1 MASRATITA
10 NDAETE
16 SKTWFSAA
24 ELAELG
30 LPGLPGDKRSIARRA
45 QEERWSSK
53 TDDSGDLLVRPRS
66 GRGGGVEFN
75 YRLLPGKAQIELARR
90 GIIQAAEASPEEP
103 KTGGSWDWFAR
114 QSAKTRSEA
123 ERRLVIVESIE
134 LLVAA
139 GSTKSA
145 AVAEIG
151 AAKSVG
157 RSTLWKWLRAVDG
170 IPASERLP
178 VLAPRRVGGGKSAE
192 LDDEI
197 WTIFKSDYLRPEE
210 PTFTSCYD
218 RTAAIAAE
226 RGVSMPSERTLR
238 RRLER
243 EIDPGIL
250 ILRRKGEEALRRSL
264 PAQRRSVSEYRVL
277 EIVNVDGHKFDV
289 FVTPPG
295 GGKAIRPVMVAIQ
308 DVRSSKIV
316 GWRIGETESAALA
329 RLAFADC
336 FRNFGIPREALLDN
350 GRGFASKWLTG
361 GARTRFRFKIMPEEP
376 DGLLKLLNIGIH
388 WAKPYRGQ
396 SKPIER
402 AFRDMCDRISRAPAC
417 AGAYT
422 GNSVANKPANYGSRA
437 MGWDEFRDH
446 VAQGIADHNAR
457 LGRRGRDYAGRS
469 FNEVFDEGYAV
480 SPCAPASEAQL
491 RLALLAAERKM
502 VNRKTGIIEL
512 FGNRYWSIECD
523 RLKGRKLTV
532 RFDPDD
538 LHSEIHLYD
547 EEQAY
552 LATVP
557 MIADVGF
564 LDVEGAKAA
573 AKREADARRRVKE
586 GLEAERLLSA
596 EELAAMQPR
605 LTPAPA
611 PPTNVVR
618 MLRRGGA
625 LPAIKASPEPEEK
638 DDRAGAAERMR
649 RGMLKLVEDH
659 GLEN

>member
-1 MASRATITA
+1 
-10 NDAETE
+10 
-16 SKTWFSAA
+16 
-24 ELAELG
+24 
-30 LPGLPGDKRSIARRA
+30 
-45 QEERWSSK
+45 
-53 TDDSGDLLVRPRS
+53 
-66 GRGGGVEFN
+66 
-75 YRLLPGKAQIELARR
+75 
-90 GIIQAAEASPEEP
+90 
-103 KTGGSWDWFAR
+103 
-114 QSAKTRSEA
+114 
-123 ERRLVIVESIE
+123 
-134 LLVAA
+134 
-139 GSTKSA
+139 
-145 AVAEIG
+145 
-151 AAKSVG
+151 
-157 RSTLWKWLRAVDG
+157 
-170 IPASERLP
+170 
-178 VLAPRRVGGGKSAE
+178 
-192 LDDEI
+192 
-197 WTIFKSDYLRPEE
+197 
-210 PTFTSCYD
+210 
-218 RTAAIAAE
+218 
-226 RGVSMPSERTLR
+226 MPSERTLR

-264 PAQRRSVSEYRVL
+264 PAQRRLVSEYRVM

-289 FVTPPG
+289 FVTPPD
-295 GGKAIRPVMVAIQ
+295 GGKPVRPIMVAIQ
-308 DVRSSKIV
+308 DIRSSKIV
-316 GWRIGETESAALA
+316 GWRLGETENAALA

-336 FRNFGIPREALLDN
+336 FRDFGIPRAALLDN
-350 GRGFASKWLTG
+350 GRGFASKLLTG
-361 GARTRFRFKIMPEEP
+361 QSKTRFRFKIRPEDP
-376 DGLLKLLNIGIH
+376 KGLLTALGIEIH

-422 GNSVANKPANYGSRA
+422 GPNVLNKPWNHGSKA
-437 MGWDEFRDH
+437 MEWDAFRDH

-469 FNEVFDEGYAV
+469 FDEIFAEGYAA

-502 VNRKTGIIEL
+502 VNRETGIIEL

-547 EEQAY
+547 HEEAY

-557 MIADVGF
+557 VVGDYGF
-564 LDVEGAKAA
+564 FDLQGAKAA
-573 AKREADARRRVKE
+573 AKREADAKRRVKA

-625 LPAIKASPEPEEK
+625 MPAIEASHEPEEK

>member
-1 MASRATITA
+1 MASRATIAA
-10 NDAETE
+10 NDIETE
-16 SKTWFSAA
+16 EKAWFSAA

-45 QEERWSSK
+45 QEDRWSSK
-53 TDDSGDLLVRPRS
+53 TDEDGELLIRPRA
-66 GRGGGVEFN
+66 GRGGGVEFH

-90 GIIQAAEASPEEP
+90 GIIQTAETSPDEP
-103 KTGGSWDWFAR
+103 KAGGSWDWFAR
-114 QSAKTRSEA
+114 QSAATRAEA
-123 ERRLVIVESIE
+123 ERRLAIVESVE

-145 AVAEIG
+145 AVAEACAREG
-151 AAKSVG
+151 VG
-157 RSTLWKWLRAVDG
+157 RSTVWNWLRAADG

-178 VLAPRRVGGGKSAE
+178 VLAPRRTGGGKSAE
-192 LDDEI
+192 LDDEL

-218 RTAAIAAE
+218 RTTAIAAE
-226 RGVSMPSERTLR
+226 RGLSMPSERTLR
-238 RRLER
+238 RRLES

-264 PAQRRSVSEYRVL
+264 PAQRRSVSEYRVM

-295 GGKAIRPVMVAIQ
+295 GGKPIRPVMVAIQ

-336 FRNFGIPREALLDN
+336 FRVYGIPREALLDN

-361 GARTRFRFKIMPEEP
+361 GAKTRFRFKIMPEEP

-437 MGWDEFRDH
+437 MEWDAFRDH

-457 LGRRGRDYAGRS
+457 LGRRGRDYRGRS
-469 FNEVFDEGYAV
+469 FDEVFAEGYAV

-502 VNRKTGIIEL
+502 VNRQTGIIEL

-532 RFDPDD
+532 RFDPDN

-547 EEQAY
+547 EEHAY
-552 LATVP
+552 LTTVP
-557 MIADVGF
+557 VIADVGF
-564 LDVEGAKAA
+564 LDTEGAKAA
-573 AKREADARRRVKE
+573 AKREADAKRRVRD
-586 GLEAERLLSA
+586 GLAAERLLSA
-596 EELAAMQPR
+596 DELAAMQPR
-605 LTPAPA
+605 VTAPAP

-625 LPAIKASPEPEEK
+625 LPAIEADCEPQRDEREGAEERLN
-638 DDRAGAAERMR
+638 RAMLRMVR
-649 RGMLKLVEDH
+649 NNELED
-659 GLEN
+659 